1 VTIGRERLRQILHER
16 GISVQRTRTWTES
29 TGPGRDAKLDR
40 IEHVTSAYPDRCCA
54 FGQFGPLSIRP
65 CHGACWAR
73 REHPVRLRRLPS
85 HTRHP
90 LLPWLLLRW

>member
-1 VTIGRERLRQILHER
+1 
-16 GISVQRTRTWTES
+16 
-29 TGPGRDAKLDR
+29 
-40 IEHVTSAYPDRCCA
+40 VTSAYPDRCCA

-85 HTRHP
+85 HARHP